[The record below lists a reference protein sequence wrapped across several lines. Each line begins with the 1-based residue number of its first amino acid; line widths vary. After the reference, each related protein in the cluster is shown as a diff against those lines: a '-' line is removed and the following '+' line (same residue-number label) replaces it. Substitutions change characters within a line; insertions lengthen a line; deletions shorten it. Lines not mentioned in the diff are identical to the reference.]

1 MRNYRLNQ
9 MTDLQKARYKEVN
22 RKTAA
27 ANRLKKKVDSCLAK
41 QKNKERQQKCRL
53 LKQIPDSPS
62 KFRKVVQTVA
72 KVAEKSPKK
81 MMILQDVLSTFKS
94 VASQSRVNNNRVSV
108 LHLQFLKSRNRVK
121 EHTTCVQNLLKQF
134 RSMRKASI
142 KLGVP
147 YKTLYRLCQP
157 PVVRQKQM
165 QQVWTDIRN
174 FYQSNIVPH
183 ELPSAK
189 CKGRWFL
196 SITLE
201 ECFVVYKEGCVRQ
214 GKNNV
219 SFSTFCHLRPRSV
232 FKVDQTPNCQCICEQ
247 CENFRLVK
255 NQLIKVGVRGIPAH
269 MTDCIKMSL
278 CKIDSDSDRNDCEN
292 DRFDSFH

>member
-9 MTDLQKARYKEVN
+9 MTDRQKARYKEVN

-121 EHTTCVQNLLKQF
+121 EHATCVQNLLKQF

-157 PVVRQKQM
+157 PVVRQKQ
-165 QQVWTDIRN
+165 T
-174 FYQSNIVPH
+174 
-183 ELPSAK
+183 
-189 CKGRWFL
+189 
-196 SITLE
+196 
-201 ECFVVYKEGCVRQ
+201 
-214 GKNNV
+214 
-219 SFSTFCHLRPRSV
+219 
-232 FKVDQTPNCQCICEQ
+232 
-247 CENFRLVK
+247 
-255 NQLIKVGVRGIPAH
+255 
-269 MTDCIKMSL
+269 
-278 CKIDSDSDRNDCEN
+278 
-292 DRFDSFH
+292 